1 MPTKEKRISVTL
13 TADLHAVL
21 MQLYRRDYQ
30 YAGKSYS
37 AMIRDVLYLGL
48 ARIADIGGDDNG

>member
-13 TADLHAVL
+13 TSDLHVVL
-21 MQLYRRDYQ
+21 MSLYQRDYR

-37 AMIRDVLYLGL
+37 AMIRDILYLGL
-48 ARIADIGGDDNG
+48 ARVIDGGDDNG

>member
-21 MQLYRRDYQ
+21 MQLYQRDYQ

-48 ARIADIGGDDNG
+48 ARIGGDDNG